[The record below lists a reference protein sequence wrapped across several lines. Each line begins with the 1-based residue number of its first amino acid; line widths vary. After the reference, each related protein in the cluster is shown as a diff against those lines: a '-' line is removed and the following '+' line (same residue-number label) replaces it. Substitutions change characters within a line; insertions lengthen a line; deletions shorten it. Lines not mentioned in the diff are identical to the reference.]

1 MFCIDKAMQFMTEKD
16 HLSFASEWIY
26 SEKITIDHEELSC
39 PLTDQHRYAIVQN
52 YNASTHFS
60 VDQKKELVAKAF
72 EKDQTDA
79 GK

>member
-39 PLTDQHRYAIVQN
+39 PLTDQHRYAIV
-52 YNASTHFS
+52 
-60 VDQKKELVAKAF
+60 
-72 EKDQTDA
+72 
-79 GK
+79 